1 MNCALTVRPRK
12 VGRHVRARA
21 STQMREGDRGQCPQA
36 GSPAERGLR
45 GGAVWPGAGRGGR
58 GLTPGRVR
66 AQARSRLLQEG
77 QRLLRAPPGNAATPS
92 RDLPHTRERGR
103 VDVSERLARGSYFT
117 KRREGGRGCGSHN
130 LDPRKPPQGEGPKPM
145 GKLSSLSS
153 QAACGQLR
161 LQGGLPG
168 GGGRPRRRARLTE
181 QWQGGHFKDTETAGW
196 SRHRDRTRDRVHPE
210 CPQGQAR
217 VAHRGSRARG
227 HRMKVTLSN
236 PGAAPHLARH
246 PAPFRRRTHTVA

>member
-1 MNCALTVRPRK
+1 MLEDTSGHEPAPRCEK
-12 VGRHVRARA
+12 VTEASVLRRGAPLRGACGVEPSGQARDGA
-21 STQMREGDRGQCPQA
+21 GEGSRWRGQSS
-36 GSPAERGLR
+36 G
-45 GGAVWPGAGRGGR
+45 
-58 GLTPGRVR
+58 
-66 AQARSRLLQEG
+66 RSRLLQEG

-103 VDVSERLARGSYFT
+103 VDVSERLACGSYFT

-168 GGGRPRRRARLTE
+168 GGGRPTE
-181 QWQGGHFKDTETAGW
+181 RWQGGHFKGTETAGW

-217 VAHRGSRARG
+217 VARRGSRARG